1 MLIGNGRVGDHRVDV
16 RVENGIIAELGEGLG
31 APDVDLAGRW
41 LIPGLWDHH
50 VHFTQWTLTSQRI
63 DLSSAA
69 SAAEA
74 AELLRGADESA
85 GIVIGANFRDGLW
98 PDAPSRPVL
107 DAATGAVPAVL
118 VSADLHCVWL
128 NSAALARFGHP
139 EHPTGLLREEE
150 AFEVER
156 RIAELP
162 EQTVDAWARQA
173 ASAAAARGVVGIV
186 DFEMA
191 WNRGHWERRIA
202 AGHDGLRVEFGI
214 YREHLDRAIA
224 EGMRTGDRLH
234 ELLTAGRF
242 KILTDGSLNT
252 RTAYIHGQYPEGGSG
267 LLTVPPAELTPL
279 LEQATAA
286 GIESAVHA
294 LGDAAV
300 TLALD
305 AMASSGARGSIE
317 HAQLVADADFA
328 RFGALGIEASVQPE
342 HLLDDR
348 DVADRYWA
356 GSTDR
361 TYAFRSLLNAGA
373 VLRFGSDAPVAPLD
387 PWLAISAAVSRTRD
401 ERAPWHAEQQV
412 TTAEALRSSTRS
424 SIAVGEPADL
434 VATELDPL
442 AATGEQLR
450 TMPVAATL
458 LGGRPTHSAL

>member
-1 MLIGNGRVGDHRVDV
+1 MLIGDGRVGDRRVDV
-16 RVENGIIAELGEGLG
+16 RIEHGLIAEVGKHLGT
-31 APDVDLAGRW
+31 PDIDLAGRW

-69 SAAEA
+69 SAVQA
-74 AELLRGADESA
+74 AELLRGADGSA
-85 GIVIGANFRDGLW
+85 DIVIGANFRDGLW
-98 PDAPSRPVL
+98 PDAPSRAVL
-107 DAATGAVPAVL
+107 DGATGAVPAVL
-118 VSADLHCVWL
+118 VSGDLHCVWL

-139 EHPTGLLREEE
+139 EHPTGLLVEED
-150 AFEVER
+150 AFAVER
-156 RIAELP
+156 QIAELP
-162 EQTVDAWARQA
+162 EQTVDSWARQA
-173 ASAAAARGVVGIV
+173 AAAAAARGVVGIV
-186 DFEMA
+186 DYEMA
-191 WNRGHWERRIA
+191 WNREHWQRRIA

-224 EGMRTGDRLH
+224 GGMRTGEALH
-234 ELLTAGRF
+234 ELLTVGRF

-267 LLTVPPAELTPL
+267 LLTVPPDELTPL

-300 TLALD
+300 TLALQ
-305 AMASSGARGSIE
+305 AMAATGARGSIE

-348 DVADRYWA
+348 EVAERHWSGNTGRA
-356 GSTDR
+356 
-361 TYAFRSLLNAGA
+361 YAFRGLLDAGA
-373 VLRFGSDAPVAPLD
+373 TLRFGSDAPVAPLD
-387 PWLAISAAVSRTRD
+387 PWLAISAALARTRD
-401 ERAPWHAEQQV
+401 ERPPWHPEQRI
-412 TTAEALRSSTRS
+412 TAAEALTASTRT
-424 SIAVGEPADL
+424 SITVGEPADL

-442 AATGEQLR
+442 SATGEQLR

-458 LGGRPTHSAL
+458 LGGRITHSVL